1 MFDPVLTIPFWL
13 ELAAALTGGISG
25 AMSAVRARYDIFGAI
40 CIACTCGLFGG
51 IMRDLLLQNHGI
63 YAFQKPSLIL
73 CCIIAAIIV
82 FYFGK
87 LVSYLDPIVDL
98 LDNVSCGLWA
108 VISVGKGL
116 SAGLDVIPA
125 ILLGTITAIGGG
137 VMRDVFMNRQPEAF
151 QAGALY
157 GSASLVGSTAFALMK
172 QNHLLEAWA
181 PLACVVLILVVRY
194 VSLIFGLHTTPPRD
208 YSDKVTQ
215 TVVRPVRAV
224 ARVVRP
230 PKSKVKRKKDR
241 LSAHNS
247 SPDQREESSSNE
259 INPRQLDHDHSQESA
274 AIADSFTSPY
284 QTGKIP
290 RFFKRISPSIDKHKD
305 FRNGSLFPEDK
316 TFQNNFSHDNDSGKQ
331 LK

>member
-1 MFDPVLTIPFWL
+1 MFEPVLTIPFWL

-25 AMSAVRARYDIFGAI
+25 AMSAVRARYDIFGTI

-51 IMRDLLLQNHGI
+51 IMRDLLLQNYGI
-63 YAFQKPSLIL
+63 YAFQKPTLIL
-73 CCIIAAIIV
+73 CCIIAAIVV

-87 LVSYLDPIVDL
+87 LISYLDPIVDL

-125 ILLGTITAIGGG
+125 ILLGTVTAIGGG

-157 GSASLVGSTAFALMK
+157 GSASLIGSTAFALMK
-172 QNHLLEAWA
+172 QNHLLEDWA
-181 PLACVVLILVVRY
+181 AFACVALILIVRY
-194 VSLIFGLHTTPPRD
+194 TSLIFGLHTTPPRD
-208 YSDKVTQ
+208 YSDKVTR

-230 PKSKVKRKKDR
+230 PKSKVKREKER
-241 LSAHNS
+241 
-247 SPDQREESSSNE
+247 REQGVSGDPGSGVEAS
-259 INPRQLDHDHSQESA
+259 HGVSA
-274 AIADSFTSPY
+274 AESLEPIEPIQSPY
-284 QTGKIP
+284 RTGKIP
-290 RFFKRISPSIDKHKD
+290 KFFKRISPSIDKHKD
-305 FRNGSLFPEDK
+305 IWEGPTTPPDEEGPSDHIVIKKGKDHGDR
-316 TFQNNFSHDNDSGKQ
+316 SG
-331 LK
+331 LE